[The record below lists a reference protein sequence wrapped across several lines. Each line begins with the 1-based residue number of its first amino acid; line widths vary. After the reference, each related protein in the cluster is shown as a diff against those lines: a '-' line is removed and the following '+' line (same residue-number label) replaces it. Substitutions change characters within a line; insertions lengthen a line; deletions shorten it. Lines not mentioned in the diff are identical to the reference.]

1 MPKLHSS
8 RHIIAVLLR
17 HGFVEVSQ
25 RGSHKKFRN
34 AERIVIVPDPRKEIP
49 LGTFFS
55 IVRQSGLRREDFE
68 D

>member
-1 MPKLHSS
+1 
-8 RHIIAVLLR
+8 VLLR

-25 RGSHKKFRN
+25 RGSHKKFRH
-34 AERIVIVPDPRKEIP
+34 AGRIVIVPDPRKEIP